1 MLGALNGGF
10 IIGDAFDALA
20 RMLVSGDTGPHG
32 IENRNPL
39 TFLPDMMNAIA
50 DFSENGISAEDFLD
64 GTKAIDGF
72 ADGVGALTGIPAK
85 TLIGEIRGII
95 HIDDGVAYSDGED
108 IKRGF
113 LESLGYSSF
122 TIDEKVL
129 D

>member
-1 MLGALNGGF
+1 
-10 IIGDAFDALA
+10 
-20 RMLVSGDTGPHG
+20 
-32 IENRNPL
+32 ENRNPL
-39 TFLPDMMNAIA
+39 TFFPDMMNAIV

-72 ADGVGALTGIPAK
+72 ADGAGALTGIPVK

-95 HIDDGVAYSDGED
+95 HIVDGVAYSDEED

-113 LESLGYSSF
+113 LETLGYSSF